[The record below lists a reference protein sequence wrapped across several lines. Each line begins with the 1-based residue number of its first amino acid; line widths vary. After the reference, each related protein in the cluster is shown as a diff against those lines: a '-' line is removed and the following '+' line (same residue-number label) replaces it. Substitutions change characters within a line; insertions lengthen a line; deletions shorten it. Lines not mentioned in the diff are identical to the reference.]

1 MLCLEFISEIAFDQ
15 RLKCLNEETRSN
27 NVTQLHLSIDEFSV
41 YCGRLFFQAPL
52 WKIWP
57 NHDWKM
63 FEKSGKFI
71 YSQVKH
77 YITEAYDYHLKH
89 ETKTNVKQTVLSQY
103 LEKIDKYNLTI
114 DDVIS
119 IMAELLIGSID
130 TTSATL
136 HYLLYEL
143 SVNKSVQENLYQEII
158 TIMSSNNSDDVTEDH
173 LEKFKYLKWV
183 VKENMRLNSIAP
195 TNSRILTKDLLINN
209 YLIPKK
215 VSKTFMNTYFL
226 HFIYINI

>member
-77 YITEAYDYHLKH
+77 YITEAYDYHLKQK
-89 ETKTNVKQTVLSQY
+89 TKTNIKQTVLSQY
-103 LEKIDKYNLTI
+103 LEKIDNKYNLTI

-158 TIMSSNNSDDVTEDH
+158 TVMKSDVDVSEDH

-195 TNSRILTKDLLINN
+195 TNSRILTKDLQINN

-215 VSKTFMNTYFL
+215 VSKTFLNIYFL
-226 HFIYINI
+226 HFIFKNI

>member
-77 YITEAYDYHLKH
+77 YITEAYDYHLKQK
-89 ETKTNVKQTVLSQY
+89 TKTNIKQTVLSQY
-103 LEKIDKYNLTI
+103 LENIDNKYNLTI

-158 TIMSSNNSDDVTEDH
+158 TVMKSDVDVSEDH

-195 TNSRILTKDLLINN
+195 TNSRILTKDLQINN

-215 VSKTFMNTYFL
+215 VSKTFLNICFL
-226 HFIYINI
+226 HFIFKNI